1 MWAIVRIVNQ
11 VGVLDRLKTAW
22 RLTSPVD
29 LGIKSPWTEGDLSQ
43 ILLSQMLG
51 EDVVDALPISRSSA
65 IAIPAVSKARNLLV
79 ATIGRFPLVALSDKW
94 REATTDEQLTW
105 PHLMHEGR
113 DGKLYTQLVREQP
126 AWLSRTDSRVSP
138 YERMVWTVDSLI
150 FDGITIWEITKQG
163 TERDGRKPILDAEWV
178 PPEHWTITNGNV
190 LIDEKQ
196 VPEDRY
202 ILFNSP
208 FEGLLNV
215 GNTTLRGARD
225 IEKAWTKRIANPI
238 PITELVVPADAELEQ
253 TEVDDMAAKWLKKH
267 KAGEPSF
274 GVSTGGAHLQTH
286 GGEFGDKDLFIESRN
301 AIRTDVGSFTNV
313 RASMLDGTAGIDSL
327 TYSTTEGEKN
337 SFYEFDLPLWTDPIE
352 HALSIDQVVP
362 RGQRIRFDKYEGYHA
377 PTPTGAPTED

>member
-1 MWAIVRIVNQ
+1 MER
-11 VGVLDRLKTAW
+11 VGVLDRLRNVW
-22 RLTSPVD
+22 RLSSPLD

-43 ILLSQMLG
+43 ILLSEMLG

-79 ATIGRFPLVALSDKW
+79 ATIGRFPLYALGDKW
-94 REATTDEQLTW
+94 RPIEDGEERTLS
-105 PHLMHEGR
+105 PHLIDDRGM
-113 DGKLYTQLVREQP
+113 TQVLREQP
-126 AWLSRTDSRVSP
+126 AWLSRTDGPVSP

-163 TERDGRKPILDAEWV
+163 AERDGRKPILDAEWV

-225 IEKAWTKRIANPI
+225 LEQAWTARMRNPI
-238 PITELVVPADAELEQ
+238 QITEMVVDANSQLEQ
-253 TEVDDMAAKWLKKH
+253 SEVDEMAAKWLKKH

-274 GVSTGGAHLQTH
+274 GVSTGGAHLETH

-301 AIRTDVGSFTNV
+301 AIRTDVGSFLNV

-337 SFYEFDLPLWTDPIE
+337 AFYEFDLPFWTDPIE
-352 HALSIDQVVP
+352 QALSIDRVVP
-362 RGQRIRFDKYEGYHA
+362 RGQRVRFDKYEGYHL
-377 PTPTGAPTED
+377 PTPTGAPTKD